1 MTTVMERVA
10 AGELVVIDGGTGT
23 EIQRRGGAMDDAT
36 WCAEANLQRPD
47 LVRDVHRAY
56 LEAGAELIIANTF
69 ATSPLLFATLG
80 RDDEVASIDR
90 AAVRLAREACAGG
103 GAAVA
108 GSISTMQPVLAGDD
122 RTDRSRTWTEAEV
135 RERYRRKAGTLAEAG
150 VDVLVMEMMRDTGPS
165 VWATEAAME
174 TGLPVWVG
182 LSFEPG
188 PDGGLVGWGRP
199 ESAMD
204 DVIAALDRHRPRP
217 RGRHAHLGRRHRT
230 RARRGALA
238 VRRAARCLPRERP
251 VRHARL
257 GLRRRD
263 RRRRA
268 GGRHPDLDRPGRDRR
283 RRLLRRQPGAHR
295 RPGRR
300 AARLTSIA
308 PARPGRPGLQSDS
321 VVGPP

>member
-1 MTTVMERVA
+1 MTGVLERVA

-36 WCAEANLQRPD
+36 WCAEANLQQPD
-47 LVRDVHRAY
+47 LVRGVHRAY

-80 RDDEVASIDR
+80 RDDEVATIDR
-90 AAVRLAREACAGG
+90 AAVRLAREAVDAAGG
-103 GAAVA
+103 TAAVA

-165 VWATEAAME
+165 VWATEAARE

-204 DVIAALDRHRPRP
+204 DVIAALTATGPDLVAVMHTAIDDT
-217 RGRHAHLGRRHRT
+217 GS
-230 RARRGALA
+230 ALA
-238 VRRAARCLPRERP
+238 AVRSRYGGPLGAYPESGRFAMPDWVFVDVIGVDELVDVTRTWVAQGVTVVGGCCGVSPEHIAGLAA
-251 VRHARL
+251 
-257 GLRRRD
+257 GLR
-263 RRRRA
+263 
-268 GGRHPDLDRPGRDRR
+268 
-283 RRLLRRQPGAHR
+283 
-295 RPGRR
+295 
-300 AARLTSIA
+300 T
-308 PARPGRPGLQSDS
+308 
-321 VVGPP
+321 

>member
-80 RDDEVASIDR
+80 RDDEVATIDR
-90 AAVRLAREACAGG
+90 AAVRLAREATDGAGV
-103 GAAVA
+103 AVA

-122 RTDRSRTWTEAEV
+122 RTDRSRAWTEAEV

-204 DVIAALDRHRPRP
+204 DVIAALTATGPDLVAVMHTSVDDTGP
-217 RGRHAHLGRRHRT
+217 
-230 RARRGALA
+230 ALA
-238 VRRAARCLPRERP
+238 AVRSRYGGPLGAYPESGRFAMPDWVFVDVIGVDELVDVTRTWIAQGATVVGGCCGVSPEHIAGL
-251 VRHARL
+251 AS
-257 GLRRRD
+257 GLR
-263 RRRRA
+263 A
-268 GGRHPDLDRPGRDRR
+268 
-283 RRLLRRQPGAHR
+283 
-295 RPGRR
+295 
-300 AARLTSIA
+300 
-308 PARPGRPGLQSDS
+308 
-321 VVGPP
+321 

>member
-1 MTTVMERVA
+1 MTSVLERVA

-47 LVRDVHRAY
+47 LVREVHRAY

-80 RDDEVASIDR
+80 RDDEVATIDR
-90 AAVRLAREACAGG
+90 AAVRLAREVAAGG

-108 GSISTMQPVLAGDD
+108 GSISTMQPVVAGDD
-122 RTDRSRTWTEAEV
+122 RTDRSHTWTEDEV

-204 DVIAALDRHRPRP
+204 DVIAALTATGPDLVAVMHTSIDDTGPALAAVRSRYGGPLGAYP
-217 RGRHAHLGRRHRT
+217 ESGRFAMPDWVFVDVIGVDELVDVT
-230 RARRGALA
+230 RAWIAQGVTVVGGCCGVSPEHIAGLA
-238 VRRAARCLPRERP
+238 A
-251 VRHARL
+251 
-257 GLRRRD
+257 GLR
-263 RRRRA
+263 
-268 GGRHPDLDRPGRDRR
+268 
-283 RRLLRRQPGAHR
+283 
-295 RPGRR
+295 
-300 AARLTSIA
+300 T
-308 PARPGRPGLQSDS
+308 
-321 VVGPP
+321 

>member
-1 MTTVMERVA
+1 MTSVLERVA

-36 WCAEANLQRPD
+36 WCAEANLQQPD
-47 LVRDVHRAY
+47 LVRGVHRAY
-56 LEAGAELIIANTF
+56 LEAGAELVIANTF

-80 RDDEVASIDR
+80 RDDEVATIDR
-90 AAVRLAREACAGG
+90 AAVRLAREAVDATGG
-103 GAAVA
+103 TAAVA

-135 RERYRRKAGTLAEAG
+135 RERYRRKTGTLAEAG

-199 ESAMD
+199 ESAVD
-204 DVIAALDRHRPRP
+204 DVIAALTATGPDLVAVMHTSVDDTGP
-217 RGRHAHLGRRHRT
+217 
-230 RARRGALA
+230 ALA
-238 VRRAARCLPRERP
+238 AVRSRYGGPLGAYPESGRFAMPDWVFVDVIGVDELVDVTRTWVAQGVTVVGGCCGVSPEHIAGLAA
-251 VRHARL
+251 
-257 GLRRRD
+257 GLR
-263 RRRRA
+263 
-268 GGRHPDLDRPGRDRR
+268 
-283 RRLLRRQPGAHR
+283 
-295 RPGRR
+295 
-300 AARLTSIA
+300 T
-308 PARPGRPGLQSDS
+308 
-321 VVGPP
+321 

>member
-1 MTTVMERVA
+1 MTSVMERVA

-47 LVRDVHRAY
+47 LVREVHRAY

-80 RDDEVASIDR
+80 RDDEVATIDR
-90 AAVRLAREACAGG
+90 AAVRLAREATAAAGDAAG
-103 GAAVA
+103 VAVA
-108 GSISTMQPVLAGDD
+108 GSISTMQPVVAGDD
-122 RTDRSRTWTEAEV
+122 RTDRSHTWTEDEV

-188 PDGGLVGWGRP
+188 PNGGLVGWGRP

-204 DVIAALDRHRPRP
+204 DVIAALTATGPDLVAVMHTSVDDTGP
-217 RGRHAHLGRRHRT
+217 
-230 RARRGALA
+230 ALA
-238 VRRAARCLPRERP
+238 AVRSRYRGPLGAYPESGRFAMPDWVFVDVIGVDELVDVTRTWIAQGVNVVGGCCGVSPEHIAGL
-251 VRHARL
+251 AT
-257 GLRRRD
+257 GLR
-263 RRRRA
+263 A
-268 GGRHPDLDRPGRDRR
+268 
-283 RRLLRRQPGAHR
+283 
-295 RPGRR
+295 
-300 AARLTSIA
+300 
-308 PARPGRPGLQSDS
+308 
-321 VVGPP
+321 

>member
-1 MTTVMERVA
+1 MTGVLERVA

-36 WCAEANLQRPD
+36 WCAEANLQQPD
-47 LVRDVHRAY
+47 LVRGVHRAY

-80 RDDEVASIDR
+80 RDDEVATIDR
-90 AAVRLAREACAGG
+90 AAVRLAREAVDATGG
-103 GAAVA
+103 TAAVA

-135 RERYRRKAGTLAEAG
+135 RERYRRKTGTLAEAG

-165 VWATEAAME
+165 VWATEAARE

-199 ESAMD
+199 ECAMG
-204 DVIAALDRHRPRP
+204 DVIAALTATGPDLVAVMHTAIDDT
-217 RGRHAHLGRRHRT
+217 GS
-230 RARRGALA
+230 ALA
-238 VRRAARCLPRERP
+238 AVRSRYGGPLGSYPESGRFAMPDWVFVDVIGVDELVDVTRTWVAQGVTVVGGCCGVSPEHIAGLAA
-251 VRHARL
+251 
-257 GLRRRD
+257 GLR
-263 RRRRA
+263 
-268 GGRHPDLDRPGRDRR
+268 
-283 RRLLRRQPGAHR
+283 
-295 RPGRR
+295 
-300 AARLTSIA
+300 T
-308 PARPGRPGLQSDS
+308 
-321 VVGPP
+321 

>member
-1 MTTVMERVA
+1 MERVA

-36 WCAEANLQRPD
+36 WCAEVNLRRPD
-47 LVRDVHRAY
+47 LVREVHRAY
-56 LEAGAELIIANTF
+56 LDAGAELIIANTF

-80 RDDEVASIDR
+80 RDDEITTIDR
-90 AAVRLAREACAGG
+90 AAVRLAREVGA
-103 GAAVA
+103 AAVA
-108 GSISTMQPVLAGDD
+108 GSISTMQPVVAGDD
-122 RTDRSRTWTEAEV
+122 RTDRSHTWTEDEV

-204 DVIAALDRHRPRP
+204 DVIAALTATGPDLVAVMHTSIDDTGP
-217 RGRHAHLGRRHRT
+217 
-230 RARRGALA
+230 ALA
-238 VRRAARCLPRERP
+238 AVRSRYGGP
-251 VRHARL
+251 L
-257 GLRRRD
+257 G
-263 RRRRA
+263 A
-268 GGRHPDLDRPGRDRR
+268 YPESGRFAMPDWVFVDVIDVDELVDAT
-283 RRLLRRQPGAHR
+283 Q
-295 RPGRR
+295 
-300 AARLTSIA
+300 SWIA
-308 PARPGRPGLQSDS
+308 QGVT
-321 VVGPP
+321 VVGGCCGITPDHIAALASELRS

>member
-1 MTTVMERVA
+1 MTGVLERVA

-36 WCAEANLQRPD
+36 WCAEANLQQPD
-47 LVRDVHRAY
+47 LVRGVHRAY

-80 RDDEVASIDR
+80 RDDEVATIDR
-90 AAVRLAREACAGG
+90 AAVRLAREAVDATGG
-103 GAAVA
+103 TAAVA

-165 VWATEAAME
+165 VWATEAARE

-199 ESAMD
+199 ECAMD
-204 DVIAALDRHRPRP
+204 DVIAALTATGPDLVAVMHTAIDDT
-217 RGRHAHLGRRHRT
+217 GS
-230 RARRGALA
+230 ALA
-238 VRRAARCLPRERP
+238 AVRSRYGGPLGAYPESGRFAMPDWVFVDVIGVDELVDVTRTWVAQGVTVVGGCCGVSPEHIAGLAA
-251 VRHARL
+251 
-257 GLRRRD
+257 GLR
-263 RRRRA
+263 
-268 GGRHPDLDRPGRDRR
+268 
-283 RRLLRRQPGAHR
+283 
-295 RPGRR
+295 
-300 AARLTSIA
+300 T
-308 PARPGRPGLQSDS
+308 
-321 VVGPP
+321 

>member
-1 MTTVMERVA
+1 MTSVMERVA

-47 LVRDVHRAY
+47 LVRGVHRAY
-56 LEAGAELIIANTF
+56 LEAGAEVIIANTF

-80 RDDEVASIDR
+80 RDDEVATIDR
-90 AAVRLAREACAGG
+90 AAVRLARDVAGG

-108 GSISTMQPVLAGDD
+108 GSISTMQPVVAGDD
-122 RTDRSRTWTEAEV
+122 RTDRSHTWTEDEV

-165 VWATEAAME
+165 VWATEAAMQ

-204 DVIAALDRHRPRP
+204 DVIAALTATGPDLVAVMHTSIDDTGPALAAVRSRYGGPLGAYP
-217 RGRHAHLGRRHRT
+217 ESGRFAMPDWVFVDVIGVDELVDVT
-230 RARRGALA
+230 RAWIAQGVTVVGGCCGVSPEHIAGLA
-238 VRRAARCLPRERP
+238 A
-251 VRHARL
+251 
-257 GLRRRD
+257 GLR
-263 RRRRA
+263 
-268 GGRHPDLDRPGRDRR
+268 
-283 RRLLRRQPGAHR
+283 
-295 RPGRR
+295 
-300 AARLTSIA
+300 T
-308 PARPGRPGLQSDS
+308 
-321 VVGPP
+321 

>member
-10 AGELVVIDGGTGT
+10 AGELVIIDGGTGT
-23 EIQRRGGAMDDAT
+23 EIQRRGGVMDDAT

-47 LVRDVHRAY
+47 LVRGVHRAY
-56 LEAGAELIIANTF
+56 LEAGAEVIIANTF

-90 AAVRLAREACAGG
+90 AAVRLAREATAAAGVAAG
-103 GAAVA
+103 VAVA

-135 RERYRRKAGTLAEAG
+135 REHYRRKAGTLAEAG

-182 LSFEPG
+182 LSFEAG

-199 ESAMD
+199 ECAMD
-204 DVIAALDRHRPRP
+204 DVIAALTATGPDLVAVMHTSDDDTGP
-217 RGRHAHLGRRHRT
+217 
-230 RARRGALA
+230 ALTA
-238 VRRAARCLPRERP
+238 VRSQYRGPLGAYPESGRFAMPEWVFVDVIGVDELVDVTRTWIAQGVTVVGGCCGVGPEHIAVLAA
-251 VRHARL
+251 
-257 GLRRRD
+257 GLR
-263 RRRRA
+263 
-268 GGRHPDLDRPGRDRR
+268 
-283 RRLLRRQPGAHR
+283 
-295 RPGRR
+295 
-300 AARLTSIA
+300 T
-308 PARPGRPGLQSDS
+308 
-321 VVGPP
+321 

>member
-10 AGELVVIDGGTGT
+10 AGELVIIDGGTGT
-23 EIQRRGGAMDDAT
+23 EIQRRGGVMDDAT

-47 LVRDVHRAY
+47 LVRGVHRAY
-56 LEAGAELIIANTF
+56 LEAGAEVIIANTF

-90 AAVRLAREACAGG
+90 AAVRLAREATAAAGVAAG
-103 GAAVA
+103 VAVA

-135 RERYRRKAGTLAEAG
+135 REHYRRKAGTLAEAG

-182 LSFEPG
+182 LSFEAG

-199 ESAMD
+199 ECAMD
-204 DVIAALDRHRPRP
+204 DVIAALTATGPDLVAVMHTSDDDTGP
-217 RGRHAHLGRRHRT
+217 
-230 RARRGALA
+230 ALTA
-238 VRRAARCLPRERP
+238 VRSQYRGPLGAYPESGRFAMPEWVFVDVMSVDELVDVTRTWIAQGVTVVGGCCGVGPEHIAVLAA
-251 VRHARL
+251 
-257 GLRRRD
+257 GLR
-263 RRRRA
+263 
-268 GGRHPDLDRPGRDRR
+268 
-283 RRLLRRQPGAHR
+283 
-295 RPGRR
+295 
-300 AARLTSIA
+300 T
-308 PARPGRPGLQSDS
+308 
-321 VVGPP
+321 

>member
-1 MTTVMERVA
+1 MTSVMERVA

-36 WCAEANLQRPD
+36 WSAEANLQWPD
-47 LVRDVHRAY
+47 LVREVHRAY

-80 RDDEVASIDR
+80 RDDEVAAIDR
-90 AAVRLAREACAGG
+90 AAVRLAREVAAVAG

-108 GSISTMQPVLAGDD
+108 GSISTMQPVVAGDD

-165 VWATEAAME
+165 VWATEAARE

-199 ESAMD
+199 ECAMG
-204 DVIAALDRHRPRP
+204 DVIAALTATGPDLVAVIHSAVTDT
-217 RGRHAHLGRRHRT
+217 GS
-230 RARRGALA
+230 ALA
-238 VRRAARCLPRERP
+238 AVRSRYGGPLGSYPESGRFAMPDWVFVDVIGVDELVDVTRTWVAQGVTVVGGCCGVSPEHIAGLAA
-251 VRHARL
+251 
-257 GLRRRD
+257 GLR
-263 RRRRA
+263 
-268 GGRHPDLDRPGRDRR
+268 
-283 RRLLRRQPGAHR
+283 
-295 RPGRR
+295 
-300 AARLTSIA
+300 T
-308 PARPGRPGLQSDS
+308 
-321 VVGPP
+321 